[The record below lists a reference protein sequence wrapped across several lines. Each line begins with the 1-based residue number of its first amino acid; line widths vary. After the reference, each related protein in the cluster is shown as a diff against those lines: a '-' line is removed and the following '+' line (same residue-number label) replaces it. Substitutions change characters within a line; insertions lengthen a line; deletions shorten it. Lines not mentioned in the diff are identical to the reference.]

1 MMKWVDLPPI
11 WLVGFLILG
20 AAMPRGE
27 EIFYEQSLM
36 GLCLIGAG
44 CAFMVI
50 AVIQMWRHKTTVIPH
65 RQPDAMVT
73 TGMFGQTRNPIY
85 LGDAFVLVGFLFY
98 WQSHL
103 PALILVPAFMWV
115 ITQRFI
121 KPEEARLQAAFGEA
135 FKEYCETTRRWL

>member
-1 MMKWVDLPPI
+1 MLKWIDLPPV
-11 WLVGFLILG
+11 WLVLFLLLG

-27 EIFYEQSLM
+27 EIFYEQALM
-36 GLCLIGAG
+36 GICLILAG
-44 CAFMVI
+44 LAFMVI

-85 LGDAFVLVGFLFY
+85 LGDAFVLCGFLFY
-98 WQSHL
+98 WQAHL

-115 ITQRFI
+115 ITVRFI
-121 KPEEARLQAAFGEA
+121 KPEEDRLRAKFGEA
-135 FKEYCETTRRWL
+135 FDIYAAHVRRWL